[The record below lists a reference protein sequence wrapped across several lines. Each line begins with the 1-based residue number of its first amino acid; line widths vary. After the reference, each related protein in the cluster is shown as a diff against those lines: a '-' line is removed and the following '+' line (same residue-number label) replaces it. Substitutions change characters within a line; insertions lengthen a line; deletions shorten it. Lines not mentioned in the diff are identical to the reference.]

1 MMVYSRSCLQCLLC
15 AVLLSVMVERTL
27 CQPRIS
33 VDKTRIELG
42 TIYNGETKKAKIVIR
57 NIGRDSLKIVS
68 VTTSCGCTTVKRPK
82 DFLRAGEQDAV
93 EIEFNS
99 TGFRGR
105 IEKHVS
111 ILTND
116 PREYTTEVTLL
127 GDVIEELQPVGTSS
141 ILWLGAVSIGKEVT
155 QTVTFKN
162 VSGKVMTLM
171 GYKSSSSDISVV
183 FGQRQV
189 LPADTIQVSF
199 RVMPKKSD
207 YISEQVM
214 LETDSKKQSQVPV
227 RVTLIGVNPN

>member
-1 MMVYSRSCLQCLLC
+1 MSCSRFRLSCLMG
-15 AVLLSVMVERTL
+15 VLLLFGMTERSL

-33 VDKTRIELG
+33 VDKTKIELG
-42 TIYNGETKKAKIVIR
+42 TIYNGETKKARIVIK
-57 NIGRDSLKIVS
+57 NIGRDTLKIVS
-68 VTTSCGCTTVKRPK
+68 VTTSCGCTTAKRPK

-141 ILWLGAVSIGKEVT
+141 VLWLGAVPIGKEVT

-162 VSGKVMTLM
+162 VSGKVMTLT

-189 LPADTIQVSF
+189 LPADTIQVGF
-199 RVMPKKSD
+199 KVTPKKSD